1 MPTLTEA
8 VRERMIGHRDEVDGI
23 HLEMSKIEGYLKQL
37 VLWIRILIMTV
48 LVISLVSIAVWNLFA
63 PDQKDVS
70 ERVIDKLL
78 TALNSDNLAGIVAEA
93 HYSATST
100 IPPDG
105 GTKA

>member
-1 MPTLTEA
+1 
-8 VRERMIGHRDEVDGI
+8 
-23 HLEMSKIEGYLKQL
+23 MSQIEGYLKQF

-48 LVISLVSIAVWNLFA
+48 LVISLGSIAVWNFIA

-78 TALNSDNLAGIVAEA
+78 TALNRDNLAGIVAEG

-100 IPPDG
+100 ILTDG